1 MTVPWSDGL
10 PDELKKLGEMLAVY
24 KTGIALYLYIACAFL
39 LTGGGFC
46 AMGVASLSVAAQ
58 GGGDLLAWKML
69 VIGLGSFALGFV
81 TLRKSWRK
89 PQFQVFVFHQGM
101 ARVERG
107 EVEIIRWEDVN
118 RVRRV
123 DGCQSD
129 PYRVPSEGVYQLF
142 LDRRDGRQFVFN
154 ESLSRFPSF
163 CRLVR
168 EQTLRHMLPLA
179 LQAYETGATIGFGDV
194 SISLEGIHYSGDMLP
209 WDLFER
215 AETSKGRLF
224 LYSRNGRKSFVRVEL
239 SRVPNAHVLVA
250 LAEHAR
256 TRRS

>member
-10 PDELKKLGEMLAVY
+10 PDELKKLGEVLSVH
-24 KTGIALYLYIACAFL
+24 KTGIALHLYIACAFL
-39 LTGGGFC
+39 LMGGGFC
-46 AMGVASLSVAAQ
+46 AIGVGSLFVAPQ
-58 GGGDLLAWKML
+58 GGGDLLGWRMVLA
-69 VIGLGSFALGFV
+69 GLLWFAFGIV
-81 TLRKSWRK
+81 TLRKGWRK
-89 PQFQVFVFHQGM
+89 PQSQVFVFHQAM
-101 ARVERG
+101 ACVERG

-118 RVRRV
+118 CVRRV

-129 PYRVPSEGVYQLF
+129 PYRVPGEGVYQLF

-168 EQTLRHMLPLA
+168 EHTLRHMLPLA
-179 LQAYETGATIGFGDV
+179 LQAYEMGATVGFGDV
-194 SISLEGIHYSGDMLP
+194 SISPEGIHYSGDMLP

-224 LYSRNGRKSFVRVEL
+224 LYSRHGWKPFGRVEL
-239 SRVPNAHVLVA
+239 SQVPNAHVLVA
-250 LAEHAR
+250 LAEHAH
-256 TRRS
+256 TRRY